1 MWNKIKNLFI
11 PNKQTHIK
19 PPSEDTMVDVI
30 VSLNKNFEI
39 SIQLFLDD
47 KLKDKKI
54 SQTEYSLVCAE
65 FLNIIMSGK
74 IKSQILDII
83 MNQIRNND
91 NKILVD
97 SILGYIS
104 LMEDKIAT
112 TNNNA
117 VIKPTQVFA
126 KYKNG

>member
-11 PNKQTHIK
+11 PTKQSHIK

-30 VSLNKNFEI
+30 VSLNKKFEI

-47 KLKDKKI
+47 KLKDKNI

>member
-11 PNKQTHIK
+11 PTKQSHIK

-30 VSLNKNFEI
+30 VSLNKKFEI

-47 KLKDKKI
+47 KLKDKNI

-97 SILGYIS
+97 SILGYIA
-104 LMEDKIAT
+104 LMEDKITIA
-112 TNNNA
+112 NNNA